1 MIKTTEGNLKKSIFE
16 LLLNNGYKFYMN
28 IHPTEHLIVG
38 KRGVTQEE
46 KEMGLILVF
55 SKTSYRNLKIDEHF
69 IYCDMKFKGIWENLQ
84 IPFYAINYMV
94 DDLYNPSFV
103 FRFRLETPP
112 KNISDVTKQTAVR
125 KPNLKI
131 VK

>member
-1 MIKTTEGNLKKSIFE
+1 METITEDALKKSVLE
-16 LLLNNGYKFYMN
+16 LLLSKGYKFYMN

-38 KRGVTQEE
+38 KRGVTPEE

-55 SKTSYRNLKIDEHF
+55 SKTSYRNLKIEDHF
-69 IYCDMKFKGIWENLQ
+69 IYCDMKFKGVWENLQ
-84 IPFYAINYMV
+84 IPLYSIVYMV
-94 DDLYNPSFV
+94 DDLYNPFFV
-103 FRFRLETPP
+103 FRFRLGTPP
-112 KNISDVTKQTAVR
+112 KNISSTNKQKTVK

>member
-1 MIKTTEGNLKKSIFE
+1 MDIITEDYLKRSIFE

-55 SKTSYRNLKIDEHF
+55 SKTSYKNLRIEDHF
-69 IYCDMKFKGIWENLQ
+69 IYCDMKFKGVWENLQ
-84 IPFYAINYMV
+84 IPFYAINFIV
-94 DDLYNPSFV
+94 DDLYNPFFV
-103 FRFRLETPP
+103 FRFRLGTPP
-112 KNISDVTKQTAVR
+112 KNISDKSNQKISR